1 VSTPSDLFTQTEP
14 DLIDRIADAL
24 PEHVRADYYREM
36 SHLRLLPE
44 NDEMLRILR
53 AMQFLALLIEQAP
66 AEMAYERQ
74 ELSALLTASLQSMQ
88 QTHQAGLAYQKKLEQ
103 RLIQLPEEI
112 ARGIS
117 PEAIAA
123 KINES
128 LRQQFAQTGMPE
140 TAQALGVIA
149 KQLNQSAGEFHKT
162 TVELTGTYRGVAA
175 QASDAMVNMQ
185 NRISAVT
192 YIASEAVRELKV
204 AFLREY
210 KWSVAVLTLT
220 GILVGVP
227 LGMLF
232 EHGREANSPDPGQAA
247 PMVQALPSAPPAA
260 PAAGTA
266 KPVHKKHMQPPPA
279 PQAPS
284 AP

>member
-1 VSTPSDLFTQTEP
+1 MSTPSELFSETEP

-44 NDEMLRILR
+44 GDEMLRILR

-66 AEMAYERQ
+66 AEMAYEREQ
-74 ELSALLTASLQSMQ
+74 LGALLSASLESMQ

-103 RLIQLPEEI
+103 RLTQLPAEI
-112 ARGIS
+112 AKGIS

-123 KINES
+123 RINES

-140 TAQALGVIA
+140 TAQALGIIA
-149 KQLNQSAGEFHKT
+149 KQLKQSTGEFQETALK
-162 TVELTGTYRGVAA
+162 LTGTYRGAAA
-175 QASDAMVNMQ
+175 QAADAISSLQ
-185 NRISAVT
+185 SRISNVT
-192 YIASEAVRELKV
+192 YTATEAIRELKV
-204 AFLREY
+204 NFLREY
-210 KWSVAVLTLT
+210 RWSVVALTLT

-227 LGMLF
+227 LGILF
-232 EHGREANSPDPGQAA
+232 ERGRQAPSPDAAQAA
-247 PMVQALPSAPPAA
+247 PVAQPLPSSPPAA
-260 PAAGTA
+260 PSAGTS
-266 KPVHKKHMQPPPA
+266 KSTHKKHLQTQA
-279 PQAPS
+279 AHQAPT